1 MFGTFQYTLPAGH
14 PPGNGKASIMS
25 VLLTSLV
32 AVTSLLTAH
41 SPQRIAPPVFE
52 TPIEAVSYVMFDV
65 DFSTFRRERFSL
77 KRAYPFLDWTT
88 DGCSAPVVGNEGR
101 SFNFTYACM
110 RHDFGYRNTKK
121 LSQFNEVV
129 RTKLDEQFHRDLES
143 SCATQVRTRKIRC
156 LMWAETFYVAVRAT
170 GG

>member
-1 MFGTFQYTLPAGH
+1 MGF
-14 PPGNGKASIMS
+14 
-25 VLLTSLV
+25 LLTSLV

-41 SPQRIAPPVFE
+41 IPDRISPPAFE
-52 TPIEAVSYVMFDV
+52 SPIEAVSYVMFDV
-65 DFSTFRRERFSL
+65 DFTTFRRERFSL

-88 DGCSAPVVGNEGR
+88 DGCSAPVVGGEGR
-101 SFNFTYACM
+101 SFNFTQACM
-110 RHDFGYRNTKK
+110 RHNFGYRNIKR
-121 LSQFNEVV
+121 LGLFNELV

>member
-1 MFGTFQYTLPAGH
+1 MGF
-14 PPGNGKASIMS
+14 
-25 VLLTSLV
+25 LLTSLV

-41 SPQRIAPPVFE
+41 IPDRISPPAFE
-52 TPIEAVSYVMFDV
+52 SPIEAVSYVMFDV
-65 DFSTFRRERFSL
+65 DFTTFRRERFSL

-88 DGCSAPVVGNEGR
+88 DGCSAPVVGGEGR
-101 SFNFTYACM
+101 SFNFTQACM
-110 RHDFGYRNTKK
+110 RHDFGYRNIKR
-121 LSQFNEVV
+121 LGLFNELV

-143 SCATQVRTRKIRC
+143 SCAPQVRTRKIRC

>member
-1 MFGTFQYTLPAGH
+1 MGF
-14 PPGNGKASIMS
+14 
-25 VLLTSLV
+25 LLTSLV
-32 AVTSLLTAH
+32 AVTSLLTVH
-41 SPQRIAPPVFE
+41 IPHRITPPVFE
-52 TPIEAVSYVMFDV
+52 TPIEAVSYVMFDI
-65 DFSTFRRERFSL
+65 DFRTFTREKFSL

-88 DGCSAPVVGNEGR
+88 DGCSAPVVGGEGR
-101 SFNFTYACM
+101 SFNFTHAYV

-121 LSQFNEVV
+121 LGQFNEMV

>member
-1 MFGTFQYTLPAGH
+1 
-14 PPGNGKASIMS
+14 MS
-25 VLLTSLV
+25 FLLNSLV
-32 AVTSLLTAH
+32 AVTSLLTVH
-41 SPQRIAPPVFE
+41 IPHRITPPVFE

-65 DFSTFRRERFSL
+65 DFSIFRRERFSL
-77 KRAYPFLDWTT
+77 QRAYPHLDWTT

-101 SFNFTYACM
+101 SFNFTHACV
-110 RHDFGYRNTKK
+110 RHDFGYRNAKK
-121 LSQFNEVV
+121 LGQFNEIV

-143 SCATQVRTRKIRC
+143 SCAPQVRTRKIRC

>member
-1 MFGTFQYTLPAGH
+1 
-14 PPGNGKASIMS
+14 MS
-25 VLLTSLV
+25 VLLNSLV

-41 SPQRIAPPVFE
+41 IPDRISPPAFE
-52 TPIEAVSYVMFDV
+52 SPIEAVSYVMFDV
-65 DFSTFRRERFSL
+65 DFTTFRRERFSL
-77 KRAYPFLDWTT
+77 KRAYPHLDWTT
-88 DGCSAPVVGNEGR
+88 DGCSAPVVGGEGR
-101 SFNFTYACM
+101 SFNFTQACM
-110 RHDFGYRNTKK
+110 RHDFGYRNIKR
-121 LSQFNEVV
+121 LGLFNELV

>member
-1 MFGTFQYTLPAGH
+1 MGF
-14 PPGNGKASIMS
+14 
-25 VLLTSLV
+25 LLNSLV
-32 AVTSLLTAH
+32 AVTSLLTVH
-41 SPQRIAPPVFE
+41 IPHRITPPVFE

-65 DFSTFRRERFSL
+65 DFSIFRRERFSL
-77 KRAYPFLDWTT
+77 QRAYPHLDWTT

-101 SFNFTYACM
+101 SFNFTHACV
-110 RHDFGYRNTKK
+110 RHDFGYRNAKK
-121 LSQFNEVV
+121 LGQFNEIV

-143 SCATQVRTRKIRC
+143 SCAPQVRTRKIRC